1 MLSAVQVARG
11 RVGDEARE
19 ASVESLSLEPILL
32 FSNSVQAANW
42 FDKHGMP
49 TVTIGAGR
57 YESHT
62 GERVRGPAGVR
73 QRLPTG
79 GGTGDAGDGEGVIMA
94 TLVVIDYENEVRA
107 EEVRLA
113 LLKMQKEYLV
123 DLIDAVIVV
132 RDAKGKVK
140 LRQLYD
146 LTTAGA
152 ISGGFWGALIGLL
165 FLNPLFGIAVGA
177 AAGAISGA
185 LRDVGIDDNFMK
197 SLGETLKPD
206 SAALCVLIRQ
216 MTADKV
222 LEEIQK
228 FGGTLVKTNL
238 SHENEAKLRDALAS
252 TQKAA
257 GAAN

>member
-1 MLSAVQVARG
+1 
-11 RVGDEARE
+11 
-19 ASVESLSLEPILL
+19 
-32 FSNSVQAANW
+32 
-42 FDKHGMP
+42 
-49 TVTIGAGR
+49 
-57 YESHT
+57 
-62 GERVRGPAGVR
+62 
-73 QRLPTG
+73 
-79 GGTGDAGDGEGVIMA
+79 MA

-113 LLKMQKEYLV
+113 LLKMQKDYLV

-132 RDAKGKVK
+132 RDAKGNVK

-146 LTTAGA
+146 LTVAGA
-152 ISGGFWGALIGLL
+152 VSGGFWGALIGLL
-165 FLNPLFGIAVGA
+165 FLNPLFGFALGA

-197 SLGETLKPD
+197 NLGQTLKPD

-228 FGGTLVKTNL
+228 FGGTVIKTNL
-238 SHENEAKLRDALAS
+238 SHESDAKLRDALAS
-252 TQKAA
+252 AQKAA
-257 GAAN
+257 GAPVATAS